1 MGYRLL
7 IDAACICCKQFSQI
21 LRHQQYRFDAS
32 EMNRNRNF
40 EYENFIFN
48 ETKTPGNQQYLWFAL
63 VESNRMWRVEVGRH
77 VT

>member
-48 ETKTPGNQQYLWFAL
+48 ETKTPGNQQYLCSHLWSPIGCGEWRL
-63 VESNRMWRVEVGRH
+63 VG
-77 VT
+77 T